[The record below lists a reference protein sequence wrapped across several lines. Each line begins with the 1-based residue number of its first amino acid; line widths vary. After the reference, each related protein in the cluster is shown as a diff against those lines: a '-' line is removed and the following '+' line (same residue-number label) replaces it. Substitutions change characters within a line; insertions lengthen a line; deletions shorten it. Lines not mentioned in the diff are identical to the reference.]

1 MSTYDVISKL
11 QFTDNEHVQMIEYT
25 INIYMEWKVLKLWCW
40 KEENNDK
47 RLYRSVEKNREKGIL
62 VMCVASVVNYTKMSI
77 SELLKNL
84 KTCLN

>member
-11 QFTDNEHVQMIEYT
+11 QFTDNEHVQIIEYT

-40 KEENNDK
+40 KEEDNYK
-47 RLYRSVEKNREKGIL
+47 RVYRSVEKNREKGIL

>member
-1 MSTYDVISKL
+1 MSTYEVISKL

-25 INIYMEWKVLKLWCW
+25 INIYMEWKVLWCW
-40 KEENNDK
+40 KEEDNDK
-47 RLYRSVEKNREKGIL
+47 RLYRRVEKNREKGIL